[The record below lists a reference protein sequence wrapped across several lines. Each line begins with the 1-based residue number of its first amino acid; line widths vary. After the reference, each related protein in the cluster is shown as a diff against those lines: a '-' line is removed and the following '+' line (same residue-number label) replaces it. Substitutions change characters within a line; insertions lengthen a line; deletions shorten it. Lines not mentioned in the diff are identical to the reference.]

1 MSLLGNC
8 VPLLGNVFLLDLANQ
23 EPWLLVTEAGP
34 DLVLPI
40 CFLFVGGESLSETQQ
55 YYNLVG

>member
-23 EPWLLVTEAGP
+23 APWLVTEAGL
-34 DLVLPI
+34 DLVVPI

-55 YYNLVG
+55 Y